1 MNPVLESGVL
11 EYIQQLKQA
20 GTVRHIGLSSHT
32 PPLVNKVL
40 DMGVIDLVMF
50 SINPG
55 YDYRMERM
63 PSAAWMSG
71 PTCGVSSVSWTPR
84 AARAVSS
91 LPPPTS

>member
-32 PPLVNKVL
+32 PRLVNKVL

-55 YDYRMERM
+55 
-63 PSAAWMSG
+63 
-71 PTCGVSSVSWTPR
+71 
-84 AARAVSS
+84 
-91 LPPPTS
+91 